1 MFARFGICS
10 DGNLPVIV
18 GWATLTIWRC
28 KIFRSPSSLPDLW
41 LHRLDERAVQP
52 NYECTIRENELAG
65 PSYNPGEHEACRPR
79 AYALRRVQATPS
91 SYQSMLYGV
100 TYLDAER

>member
-65 PSYNPGEHEACRPR
+65 PSSTLSAEPW
-79 AYALRRVQATPS
+79 VSTQATFN
-91 SYQSMLYGV
+91 V
-100 TYLDAER
+100 TLRNACPPCKKRLKGTR